1 MRIGI
6 VGAMNEEISLICN
19 KLEKLKKIVEHNI
32 DISFGKIN
40 DNEIYIISSGVG
52 KVNASVAT
60 SMLILNFNCE
70 LIINTGVAG
79 GINDTNTKD
88 VILATGLVQSDFD
101 ISIFGR
107 EKGEIPGFNKILKPN
122 DEDIKLIENVLNDLN
137 IKYKKGII
145 LTQDRFVTGYDMFE
159 NVDGSLA
166 TEMEGASVAQTAI
179 KLNTRF
185 IILRYIS
192 DVVGKEKQIEN
203 YDLFESEMSHLS
215 SIITLNILNSL
226 GNKKN
231 NKYYAIKADDYQNIV
246 SSWDEAKEIISKLS
260 NPKYKSFLNLAEA
273 KAFINDEIYKG
284 EDDYEWMSYVD
295 GSFDKDKNKY
305 SYGGILIHNGEVIE
319 SFNKSF
325 NDDFIIH
332 HNVAGEVRGA
342 SYVINHAIKKGI
354 KELHLYFDYEGI
366 SKFYSGLWKPKT
378 ELGMKYQEF
387 AEEAKKKIN
396 VIFHKVKSHSN
407 NYYNDLVDKLAK
419 DALNK

>member
-19 KLEKLKKIVEHNI
+19 KLENLKKIVEHNI

-185 IILRYIS
+185 VILRYIS
-192 DVVGKEKQIEN
+192 DVVGKEKQLEN

-215 SIITLNILNSL
+215 
-226 GNKKN
+226 
-231 NKYYAIKADDYQNIV
+231 
-246 SSWDEAKEIISKLS
+246 
-260 NPKYKSFLNLAEA
+260 
-273 KAFINDEIYKG
+273 
-284 EDDYEWMSYVD
+284 
-295 GSFDKDKNKY
+295 
-305 SYGGILIHNGEVIE
+305 
-319 SFNKSF
+319 
-325 NDDFIIH
+325 
-332 HNVAGEVRGA
+332 
-342 SYVINHAIKKGI
+342 
-354 KELHLYFDYEGI
+354 
-366 SKFYSGLWKPKT
+366 
-378 ELGMKYQEF
+378 
-387 AEEAKKKIN
+387 
-396 VIFHKVKSHSN
+396 
-407 NYYNDLVDKLAK
+407 
-419 DALNK
+419 